1 MGDSETRNGPAAA
14 TTLAQF
20 AASLRYEALPAAVI
34 ERATHCLID
43 AIGCAIYGGRFPWS
57 HIALGQTSLDAKG
70 GFLPVAR
77 TESPGAVREA
87 ALVWGT
93 RAHAFELDSLCKP
106 SAGVHPGATVALP
119 ALAMA
124 RALGSSGRDLLK
136 AIVDKKDIGKDGI
149 EDKIKAALDEFSK
162 TFA

>member
-1 MGDSETRNGPAAA
+1 MGDSETSNGPAAA

-57 HIALGQTSLDAKG
+57 RIALEQTSLDAKA

-77 TESPGAVREA
+77 AESPGAVREA
-87 ALVWGT
+87 ALVWG
-93 RAHAFELDSLCKP
+93 RSGERRGGA
-106 SAGVHPGATVALP
+106 AG
-119 ALAMA
+119 
-124 RALGSSGRDLLK
+124 
-136 AIVDKKDIGKDGI
+136 
-149 EDKIKAALDEFSK
+149 
-162 TFA
+162 